1 MISTEKFGLWFMAPA
16 EWNITLVVLFFN
28 KCSGGKQIFTLSGKY
43 WKLIRERGCW
53 PGMPG
58 ISTGGR
64 GHYCPNYDDCYDGCS
79 YETMALWHR
88 RIHRQRHRGLYTA
101 PHLSRSGHAV
111 LATSTHYSPAS
122 GLGIIQIQYTLSS
135 DYRDLCRGSFIV
147 TVLSYTIQVDVSS
160 IVLRMFL

>member
-1 MISTEKFGLWFMAPA
+1 
-16 EWNITLVVLFFN
+16 
-28 KCSGGKQIFTLSGKY
+28 
-43 WKLIRERGCW
+43 
-53 PGMPG
+53 MPG

-160 IVLRMFL
+160 IVLRMFLLSVAKRNIVCGCVPHSITSCPISPVYDIECGPLDK